1 MNSEHRDGDRPSRRT
16 VQHRVLSNEWME
28 MDVKEKKT
36 HGKIRTEG
44 HRKESVLPL

>member
-16 VQHRVLSNEWME
+16 VQHRVRSDEWMGK
-28 MDVKEKKT
+28 DVKEKKI

-44 HRKESVLPL
+44 HRKVSVLPL